1 MTIREQLDA
10 LSAERILLLDGAMG
24 TMIQKFNLS
33 EADFRGNEFLHHTK
47 PLSGCNDI
55 LCITKP
61 AVIASIHQA
70 YLRAGSD
77 IIETNSFNANAISL
91 ADYDLPDRAYEIN
104 VAAARVAR
112 ESADRYSTG
121 DKPRFVA
128 GILGPTSKTASI
140 SPDVNDPGARS
151 VTWDELEAA
160 YYDSAR
166 GLLDGGADIL
176 MIETIFDTLN
186 ATAAISAIQ
195 KLLDERCSA
204 DPEGAAAGRYD
215 VPLMIS
221 GTIVDAA
228 GRTLS
233 GQTVEAFCVSVM
245 HGKPWSIGLNCSLGA
260 ERLYPHVA
268 ALSEI
273 APVLVSAHPN
283 AGLPNRFGQYDES
296 AQTMAG
302 HIETF
307 LKDGLVNIVGG
318 CCGSTPAHIAE
329 IARIAANYKP
339 RKIPEELAS
348 GTSAKTI
355 LSGLEP
361 LVVDPAVGFIDVGE
375 RTNVAGSRKF
385 LRLIKEERYD
395 EALSIAREMV
405 EAGASIIDVCMD
417 DALLDA
423 PRAMQKFLN
432 LALADPEI
440 ARVPV
445 MVDSSRWEA
454 IEAGLKCL
462 QGKGIVNSISLKE
475 GEEEFLRRSRIAR
488 RMGAAVVVMLF
499 DERGQADSYQRKIEV
514 ADRSYKLLIQD
525 GMRGEDII
533 FDPNVL
539 AIATGIPEHD
549 RYALDFIEA
558 CRWIREHCPGAK
570 ISGGVSNLSFS
581 FRGNDM
587 VREAMHAV
595 FLKYAIEAGLTMA
608 IVNPAGLVPYDEL
621 DPQLREAA
629 EDVVLARRSDGA
641 ERLLALALELK
652 EAAEA
657 GGAGE
662 GAGAGGP
669 GNAGSSGAGS
679 AGTGGGGLKKPGTD
693 KNAWRALPVEE
704 RLQYALVKGIEDYI
718 EADVLEARTHYP
730 RSLDVIEGPLMKG
743 MNEVG
748 DRFGAG
754 KMFLPQVIRSARVM
768 KKAVAVLE
776 PYIQQ
781 EKLTDAKPAG
791 AAKIIMAT
799 VKGDVHDIGKN
810 IVGVVLGCNGYEVQ
824 DLGVMIPSDEIAE
837 AIIREKADMVGLSG
851 LITPSLDE
859 MVHTARELERRGIS
873 IPILIGGATTSE
885 AHTALRIAPAY
896 SGPVV
901 YVKDA
906 SRAAAVVRA
915 LLSETEKPRFLEQLE
930 STYADAIARHEK
942 IRDRLEIIPLEEARN
957 NRIKTDWDH
966 IEIAEPKQKGLIEF
980 RNYPLEN
987 LVPYIDWSYFFY
999 GWDLGHGFERI
1010 LQDSEKGEAARKLY
1024 QDAQNLLERLVS
1036 DKILTAHGV
1045 AGFFPAQSR
1054 GEDILL
1060 FNLDSSEAAGA
1071 GTALHGEPLVRFS
1084 FLRNQ
1089 EKKLAGGYNPC
1100 LSDFIAPLDSGR
1112 KDWMGLFAVTAGH
1125 GLEVFV
1131 ADCKARGDDYTAL
1144 LAASLADRLAEAF
1157 AEKLHAMVRTELW
1170 GYVPEEN
1177 LGTKELF
1184 EGKYRGIRPAFGYP
1198 ACPDHHDKRIA
1209 FQVLDAEQRCGIKLT
1224 ESSMMQPAASVCG
1237 MYFAHPG
1244 SYYFGV
1250 GQVGEDQVAD
1260 WAARKGITVDEAKS
1274 RLGRF

>member
-1 MTIREQLDA
+1 MTVREQLDVLA
-10 LSAERILLLDGAMG
+10 AKRILLLDGAMG
-24 TMIQKFNLS
+24 TMIQKFGLT
-33 EADFRGNEFLHHTK
+33 EADFRGAEFQNHPK
-47 PLSGCNDI
+47 PLLGCNDI

-61 AVIASIHQA
+61 SVIASIHQA

-91 ADYDLPDRAYEIN
+91 ADYNLESYAFEISR
-104 VAAARVAR
+104 AAARVAR
-112 ESADRYSTG
+112 ESADLYSTAER
-121 DKPRFVA
+121 PRFVA
-128 GILGPTSKTASI
+128 GVLGPTSKTASI
-140 SPDVNDPGARS
+140 SPDVNDPGARA
-151 VTWDELEAA
+151 VTWEELEAA
-160 YYDSAR
+160 YYDNAR
-166 GLLDGGADIL
+166 GLLAGGADIL

-186 ATAAISAIQ
+186 AKAAIAAIQ
-195 KLLDERCSA
+195 RLFEARASA
-204 DPEGAAAGRYD
+204 GLPE
-215 VPLMIS
+215 VPIMIS

-245 HGKPWSIGLNCSLGA
+245 HAKPWSIGLNCSLGA

-273 APVLVSAHPN
+273 APCLVSAHPN

-302 HIETF
+302 FIEAF
-307 LKDGLVNIVGG
+307 LRDGLVNIVGG

-329 IARIAANYKP
+329 IARVTMNYQPRVIPALP
-339 RKIPEELAS
+339 RKTVLA
-348 GTSAKTI
+348 
-355 LSGLEP
+355 GLEP
-361 LVVDPAVGFIDVGE
+361 LVVDPAIGFIDVGE

-395 EALSIAREMV
+395 EALSIARDMV

-440 ARVPV
+440 ARLPV

-475 GEEEFLRRSRIAR
+475 GEEAFLRKSRIAR

-499 DERGQADSYQRKIEV
+499 DERGQADSYERKVEV
-514 ADRSYKLLIQD
+514 AQRSYQLLIQD
-525 GMRGEDII
+525 GMKGEDII

-549 RYALDFIEA
+549 RYALDFIKA
-558 CRWIREHCPGAK
+558 CRWIRANCPGAK

-581 FRGNDM
+581 FRGYDL

-621 DPQLREAA
+621 EPRLREVA
-629 EDVVLARRSDGA
+629 EDVVLARRSDAA

-652 EAAEA
+652 EASDVAD
-657 GGAGE
+657 GHGTV
-662 GAGAGGP
+662 
-669 GNAGSSGAGS
+669 GSDSSTGS
-679 AGTGGGGLKKPGTD
+679 THSAAD
-693 KNAWRALPVEE
+693 KNVWRTLPVEE

-718 EADVLEARTHYP
+718 EPDILEARSRYQ

-776 PYIQQ
+776 PFIQE
-781 EKLTDAKPAG
+781 EKLADARLTSQDAVKRSEDGSEKKSEPKRKSG
-791 AAKIIMAT
+791 ATKIIMAT

-810 IVGVVLGCNGYEVQ
+810 IVGVVLGCNGYEVH
-824 DLGVMIPSDEIAE
+824 DLGVMIPPDEIAE
-837 AIIREKADMVGLSG
+837 AIIREQADLVGLSG

-859 MVHTARELERRGIS
+859 MVHTARELERRGVS
-873 IPILIGGATTSE
+873 IPLLIGGATTSE

-915 LLSETEKPRFLEQLE
+915 LLSNTEKARFLEELE
-930 STYADAIARHEK
+930 TKYAEAITRHET
-942 IRDRLEIIPLEEARN
+942 IQDRIELIPIEKARSN
-957 NRIKTDWDH
+957 KLPTDWSH
-966 IEIAEPKQKGLIEF
+966 MEIVEPRQKGLVTF
-980 RNYPLEN
+980 HDFPLES

-1010 LQDSEKGEAARKLY
+1010 LEDPEKGEAARKLY
-1024 QDAQNLLERLVS
+1024 DDAQVLLDRLVS
-1036 DKILTAHGV
+1036 EHILTAHGV
-1045 AGFFPAQSR
+1045 AGFFSAQSL
-1054 GEDILL
+1054 GDDILL
-1060 FNLDSSEAAGA
+1060 FSADPSGA
-1071 GTALHGEPLVRFS
+1071 DLNGFGTPIARFS

-1089 EKKLAGGYNPC
+1089 EKKLAGGFNPC
-1100 LSDFIAPLDSGR
+1100 LSDFIAPESSGR
-1112 KDWMGLFAVTAGH
+1112 TDWIGLFAVTAGH
-1125 GLEVFV
+1125 GLETFV

-1157 AEKLHAMVRTELW
+1157 AEKLHALVRTELW
-1170 GYVPEEN
+1170 GYVAEEN
-1177 LGTKELF
+1177 LNAKELF

-1209 FQVLDAEQRCGIKLT
+1209 CKVLEAEQRCGIKLT

-1237 MYFAHPG
+1237 MYFAHPA

-1250 GQVGEDQVAD
+1250 GRVGEDQLED
-1260 WAARKGITVDEAKS
+1260 WARRKGISIEDARDRIG
-1274 RLGRF
+1274 RL

>member
-1 MTIREQLDA
+1 MTLREQLDA
-10 LSAERILLLDGAMG
+10 LAAERILILDGAMG
-24 TMIQKFNLS
+24 TMIQKFGLT
-33 EADFRGNEFLHHTK
+33 EDDFRGTGFTHHPK
-47 PLSGCNDI
+47 PLLGCNDI
-55 LCITKP
+55 LCMTKP
-61 AVIASIHQA
+61 GVIASIHQA
-70 YLRAGSD
+70 YLRSGAD
-77 IIETNSFNANAISL
+77 IIETNSFNANALSL
-91 ADYDLPDRAYEIN
+91 GDYDLQDRAYDISY
-104 VAAARVAR
+104 AAARVAR
-112 ESADRYSTG
+112 ESADRYGTPE
-121 DKPRFVA
+121 KPRFVA
-128 GILGPTSKTASI
+128 GVLGPTSKTASI

-160 YYDSAR
+160 YYDNAR

-186 ATAAISAIQ
+186 AKAAISAIQ
-195 KLLDERCSA
+195 KLLEERRGESFS
-204 DPEGAAAGRYD
+204 GAAE

-233 GQTVEAFCVSVM
+233 GQTVEAFCVSVL
-245 HGKPWSIGLNCSLGA
+245 HAKPWSIGLNCSLGA

-268 ALSEI
+268 DLAAL
-273 APVLVSAHPN
+273 APCLVSAHPN

-296 AQTMAG
+296 AQTMAAY
-302 HIETF
+302 IEAF
-307 LKDGLVNIVGG
+307 VKDGLVNIVGG

-329 IARIAANYKP
+329 IARAAANYKP
-339 RKIPEELAS
+339 RKIPE
-348 GTSAKTI
+348 GQKKTI
-355 LSGLEP
+355 LAGLEP
-361 LVVDPAVGFIDVGE
+361 LVVDPSIGFIDVGE

-385 LRLIKEERYD
+385 LRLIKDERYD

-423 PRAMQKFLN
+423 PRAMKKFLN

-454 IEAGLKCL
+454 IEAGLQCL

-475 GEEEFLRRSRIAR
+475 GEKEFLRRSRIAR

-499 DERGQADSYQRKIEV
+499 DERGQADSYERKIEV
-514 ADRSYKLLIQD
+514 AERSYRLLIGD
-525 GMRGEDII
+525 GMGGEDII

-539 AIATGIPEHD
+539 SIATGIPEHD

-558 CRWIREHCPGAK
+558 CRWIRNNCPGAK
-570 ISGGVSNLSFS
+570 ISGGISNLSFS
-581 FRGNDM
+581 FRGNDL

-595 FLKYAIEAGLTMA
+595 FLKYAIEAGLSMA

-621 DPQLREAA
+621 EPRLREAA

-641 ERLLALALELK
+641 ERLLALALELR

-657 GGAGE
+657 G
-662 GAGAGGP
+662 
-669 GNAGSSGAGS
+669 SGAPSDGS
-679 AGTGGGGLKKPGTD
+679 GKAAELSD
-693 KNAWRALPVEE
+693 KNSWRKLPVEE
-704 RLQYALVKGIEDYI
+704 RIQYALVKGIEEYI
-718 EADVLEARTHYP
+718 EEDALEARTHYP

-776 PYIQQ
+776 PFIQK
-781 EKLTDAKPAG
+781 EKLADAKPSG

-810 IVGVVLGCNGYEVQ
+810 IVGVVLGCNGYDVQ

-837 AIIREKADMVGLSG
+837 AVIREKAAMVGLSG

-859 MVHTARELERRGIS
+859 MVHTVRELERRGIS
-873 IPILIGGATTSE
+873 IPVLIGGATTSA
-885 AHTALRIAPAY
+885 AHTALRIAPEY

-906 SRAAAVVRA
+906 SRAATVVRA
-915 LLSETEKPRFLEQLE
+915 LLSETERGRFLEQLE
-930 STYADAIARHEK
+930 ANYSEVVARHEK
-942 IRDRLEIIPLEEARN
+942 LRERLELINLEKARSN
-957 NRIKTDWDH
+957 HIVTDWNNL
-966 IEIAEPKQKGLIEF
+966 ELPEPRQKGLVEF
-980 RNYPLEN
+980 RNYPLED

-1024 QDAQNLLERLVS
+1024 QDAQTLLERILS
-1036 DKILTAHGV
+1036 EKILTAHGV
-1045 AGFFPAQSR
+1045 VSLLPANSR
-1054 GEDILL
+1054 GDDILL
-1060 FNLDSSEAAGA
+1060 YDAEAGSGGSTKKLAA
-1071 GTALHGEPLVRFS
+1071 RFS

-1089 EKKLAGGYNPC
+1089 EKKRAGGYNPC
-1100 LSDFIAPLDSGR
+1100 LSDFVAPEETGR
-1112 KDWMGLFAVTAGH
+1112 TDWMGLFAMTTGH
-1125 GLEVFV
+1125 GLEAFT

-1157 AEKLHAMVRTELW
+1157 SERLHLLVRTKLWAYAAEEKLSA
-1170 GYVPEEN
+1170 
-1177 LGTKELF
+1177 KELF
-1184 EGKYRGIRPAFGYP
+1184 ECKYRGIRPAFGYP

-1209 FQVLDAEQRCGIKLT
+1209 LSVLGAEQRCGIKLT

-1244 SYYFGV
+1244 AYYFGV
-1250 GQVGEDQVAD
+1250 GQVGEDQLAD
-1260 WAARKGITVDEAKS
+1260 WAARKGISLEVAKG
-1274 RLGRF
+1274 RIGRF

>member
-1 MTIREQLDA
+1 MTVREQLDA
-10 LSAERILLLDGAMG
+10 LASQRILLLDGAMG
-24 TMIQKFNLS
+24 TMIQKFGLT
-33 EADFRGNEFLHHTK
+33 EKDFRGSDFLSHPK
-47 PLSGCNDI
+47 PLLGCNDI
-55 LCITKP
+55 LCITRP
-61 AVIASIHQA
+61 DVIASIHQA

-91 ADYDLPDRAYEIN
+91 ADYSLEEYAYTISR
-104 VAAARVAR
+104 AAAQVAR
-112 ESADRYSTG
+112 ESADRYSTPEH
-121 DKPRFVA
+121 PRFVA
-128 GILGPTSKTASI
+128 GVLGPTSKTASI

-160 YYDSAR
+160 YYDNAR

-186 ATAAISAIQ
+186 AKAAIAAIQ
-195 KLLDERCSA
+195 RLFEERAASGL
-204 DPEGAAAGRYD
+204 PE
-215 VPLMIS
+215 VPIMIS

-233 GQTVEAFCVSVM
+233 GQTVEAFCVSVL
-245 HGKPWSIGLNCSLGA
+245 HAKPWSIGLNCSLGA

-273 APVLVSAHPN
+273 APCLVSAHPN
-283 AGLPNRFGQYDES
+283 AGLPNRFGLYDES

-302 HIETF
+302 HIQAF
-307 LKDGLVNIVGG
+307 LREGLVNIVGG

-329 IARIAANYKP
+329 IARLLPNYPP
-339 RKIPEELAS
+339 RPIPDIPR
-348 GTSAKTI
+348 KTI

-361 LVVDPAVGFIDVGE
+361 LVVDPAIGFIDVGE

-423 PRAMQKFLN
+423 PKTMQKFLN

-475 GEEEFLRRSRIAR
+475 GEAEFIRRSRIAR

-499 DERGQADSYQRKIEV
+499 DERGQADSYERKIEV
-514 ADRSYKLLIQD
+514 ARRSYDLLIHD
-525 GMRGEDII
+525 GMQGEDII

-549 RYALDFIEA
+549 RYGLDFIEA
-558 CRWIREHCPGAK
+558 CRWIRANCPGAK

-581 FRGNDM
+581 FRGNDL

-621 DPQLREAA
+621 DPRLREAA

-641 ERLLALALELK
+641 ERLLSLALELK
-652 EAAEA
+652 EAAETGQVP
-657 GGAGE
+657 GGIS
-662 GAGAGGP
+662 GAGAGK
-669 GNAGSSGAGS
+669 AGAGS
-679 AGTGGGGLKKPGTD
+679 D
-693 KNAWRALPVEE
+693 KNAWRSLPVDE

-718 EADVLEARTHYP
+718 EADVLEARTLYS

-776 PYIQQ
+776 PYIQN
-781 EKLTDAKPAG
+781 EKLVDAKPAA

-837 AIIREKADMVGLSG
+837 AILREKADLVGLSG

-859 MVHTARELERRGIS
+859 MVHTARELERRGIN

-906 SRAAAVVRA
+906 SRAAAVVRS
-915 LLSETEKPRFLEQLE
+915 LLSETEKARFLEQLE
-930 STYADAIARHEK
+930 TNYAEAVARHEK
-942 IRDRLEIIPLEEARN
+942 IQNRVELISLEKARC
-957 NRIKTDWDH
+957 NRIRTDWFH
-966 IEIAEPKQKGLIEF
+966 IDIIEPQQKGLVSF
-980 RNYPLEN
+980 ANFPLES

-1010 LQDSEKGEAARKLY
+1010 LQDPEKGEAAQKLY
-1024 QDAQNLLERLVS
+1024 QDAQTLLDRLVS
-1036 DKILTAHGV
+1036 EHILTAHGV
-1045 AGFFPAQSR
+1045 AGFFPAQSV
-1054 GEDILL
+1054 GDDILL
-1060 FNLDSSEAAGA
+1060 FGPESSSPSGA
-1071 GTALHGEPLVRFS
+1071 PIARFS

-1089 EKKLAGGYNPC
+1089 ERKLAGGFNPC
-1100 LSDFIAPLDSGR
+1100 LSDFIAPETSGR
-1112 KDWMGLFAVTAGH
+1112 TDWIGLFAVTAGH
-1125 GLEVFV
+1125 GLDAFV
-1131 ADCKARGDDYTAL
+1131 ADCKEQGDDYTAL

-1170 GYVPEEN
+1170 GYVAEEN
-1177 LGTKELF
+1177 LSMKDLF

-1209 FQVLDAEQRCGIKLT
+1209 FQVLEAEARCGITLT

-1237 MYFAHPG
+1237 MYFSHPA

-1250 GQVGEDQVAD
+1250 GHVGEDQLAD
-1260 WAARKGITVDEAKS
+1260 WAERKGITVEQAKG
-1274 RLGRF
+1274 RIGRF

>member
-1 MTIREQLDA
+1 MTVRERLNA
-10 LSAERILLLDGAMG
+10 LAAERILLLDGAMG
-24 TMIQKFNLS
+24 TMIQKFGLTES
-33 EADFRGNEFLHHTK
+33 DFRGSLFASHGK
-47 PLSGCNDI
+47 PLAGCNDI
-55 LCITKP
+55 LCITRP
-61 AVIASIHQA
+61 GVIASIHQA
-70 YLRAGSD
+70 YLRSGAD

-91 ADYDLPDRAYEIN
+91 EDYDLANRAYEISL
-104 VAAARVAR
+104 AAAVVAR
-112 ESADRYSTG
+112 ESADLYSTAE
-121 DKPRFVA
+121 KPRFVA

-151 VTWDELEAA
+151 VSWDELEEA
-160 YYDSAR
+160 YYDNAR
-166 GLLDGGADIL
+166 GLLDGGADIF

-186 ATAAISAIQ
+186 AKAAIAAIQ
-195 KLLDERCSA
+195 RLLEERAAA
-204 DPEGAAAGRYD
+204 DPFGAAAGKYD
-215 VPLMIS
+215 IPIMIS

-233 GQTVEAFCVSVM
+233 GQTVEAFCVSVL
-245 HGKPWSIGLNCSLGA
+245 HARPWSIGLNCSLGA

-268 ALSEI
+268 ALAEI
-273 APVLVSAHPN
+273 APCFVSAHPN

-296 AQTMAG
+296 AQTMAANIKG
-302 HIETF
+302 F
-307 LKDGLVNIVGG
+307 LKNGLVNIVGG

-329 IARIAANYKP
+329 IARLAANYQP
-339 RKIPEELAS
+339 RVVPDIPPKTVLA
-348 GTSAKTI
+348 
-355 LSGLEP
+355 GLEP
-361 LVVDPAVGFIDVGE
+361 LVVDPAIGFFDVGE

-385 LRLIKEERYD
+385 LRLIKEDRYD
-395 EALSIAREMV
+395 EALSVAREMV

-423 PRAMQKFLN
+423 PQAMQKFLN

-440 ARVPV
+440 ARLPV

-475 GEEEFLRRSRIAR
+475 GEAEFLHRSRIAR
-488 RMGAAVVVMLF
+488 RMGAAVMVMLF
-499 DERGQADSYQRKIEV
+499 DERGQADSYDRKIEV
-514 ADRSYKLLIQD
+514 AGRSYRLLTQD
-525 GMRGEDII
+525 GMGGEDII

-539 AIATGIPEHD
+539 SIATGIPEHD
-549 RYALDFIEA
+549 RYAVDFIEA
-558 CRWIREHCPGAK
+558 CRWIRNNCPGAK
-570 ISGGVSNLSFS
+570 ISGGISNLSFS
-581 FRGNDM
+581 FRGNDL

-621 DPQLREAA
+621 DPRLRDAA
-629 EDVVLARRSDGA
+629 EDVVLARRSDSA
-641 ERLLALALELK
+641 ERLLALAVELK

-657 GGAGE
+657 GS
-662 GAGAGGP
+662 
-669 GNAGSSGAGS
+669 GSGQDGKTVAQ
-679 AGTGGGGLKKPGTD
+679 TE
-693 KNAWRALPVEE
+693 KNSWRNLPVEE
-704 RLQYALVKGIEDYI
+704 RIQYALVKGIEDYI
-718 EADVLEARTHYP
+718 EADVLEARTHFEK
-730 RSLDVIEGPLMKG
+730 SLEVIEGPLMKG

-781 EKLTDAKPAG
+781 EKRADAQSAG
-791 AAKIIMAT
+791 AARIIMAT

-824 DLGVMIPSDEIAE
+824 DLGVMIPSDEIVE
-837 AIIREKADMVGLSG
+837 AIIREKADIVGLSG

-873 IPILIGGATTSE
+873 IPLLIGGATTSE
-885 AHTALRIAPAY
+885 AHTALRIAPEY

-906 SRAAAVVRA
+906 SRAAMVVRA
-915 LLSETEKPRFLEQLE
+915 LLSENEKGRFLEQIE
-930 STYADAIARHEK
+930 AQYSEAIARHEK
-942 IRDRLEIIPLEEARN
+942 LRERIELIPLERARN
-957 NRIKTDWDH
+957 NRMITDWAH
-966 IEIAEPKQKGLIEF
+966 VEIPEPRHTGLIDF
-980 RNYPLEN
+980 RNFPLEE
-987 LVPYIDWSYFFY
+987 LVPFIDWSYFFY

-1024 QDAQNLLERLVS
+1024 EDAQALLQRIVS
-1036 DKILTAHGV
+1036 EKILTAHGV
-1045 AGFFPAQSR
+1045 AGLFPACSR
-1054 GEDILL
+1054 GDDIVL
-1060 FNLDSSEAAGA
+1060 FDGGSI
-1071 GTALHGEPLVRFS
+1071 TEPHAHEMLAQFS

-1100 LSDFIAPLDSGR
+1100 LADFVAPEDAVRPADYLTVR
-1112 KDWMGLFAVTAGH
+1112 QDWVGLFAVTAGH
-1125 GLEVFV
+1125 GLDTFV
-1131 ADCKARGDDYTAL
+1131 AECKAQDDDYTAI

-1157 AEKLHAMVRTELW
+1157 AEKLHLLVRTELW
-1170 GYVPEEN
+1170 GYAPEEK
-1177 LGTKELF
+1177 LSTKELF

-1209 FQVLDAEQRCGIKLT
+1209 IKVLEAEKRCGIKLT

-1237 MYFAHPG
+1237 MYFAHPA

-1250 GQVGEDQVAD
+1250 GQIGDDQLFD
-1260 WAARKGITVDEAKS
+1260 WAERKGISVEEARS
-1274 RLGRF
+1274 RIGKL